1 MTTKVKVTYE
11 VLSPQGITQ
20 DSKTIK
26 LQVSESNKMYTV
38 HRALI
43 KQLDEKR
50 SGNASCKSRSQVRG
64 GGKKPWKQKGT
75 GRARAGSIR
84 SPLWKGGGVIFG
96 PKNKQYTK
104 KLNKKE
110 QQLALRNILYNKKDN
125 TIIVE
130 AFNPLSKSNSPST
143 KSVIQQI
150 HALNIKTTNKI
161 LIIVAKKDMNL
172 YLSTRNLKN
181 IELIAANQINLLS
194 IINAKNILIETKALD
209 IIEEVY
215 NGQR

>member
-1 MTTKVKVTYE
+1 MTTKVKVTYDI
-11 VLSPQGITQ
+11 LSTQGIIQ

-26 LQVSESNKMYTV
+26 LQVSKSKNMYTV

-43 KQLDEKR
+43 KHLHEKR
-50 SGNASCKSRSQVRG
+50 KGNANCKSRSQVQG

-84 SPLWKGGGVIFG
+84 SPLWRGGGVIFG
-96 PKNKQYTK
+96 PKGKQYTK

-130 AFNPLSKSNSPST
+130 DFNPLSTSSSPNT
-143 KSVIQQI
+143 KSIIKKI
-150 HALNIKTTNKI
+150 HKLNIKTTSKI

-194 IINAKNILIETKALD
+194 IINAKSIMIETKALD

-215 NGQR
+215 NGHK

>member
-1 MTTKVKVTYE
+1 MTTKVKVTYNI
-11 VLSPQGITQ
+11 VSPEGITQ
-20 DSKTIK
+20 NSKTIQ
-26 LQVSESNKMYTV
+26 LQVSESKNMYTI

-43 KQLDEKR
+43 KQLHEKR
-50 SGNASCKSRSQVRG
+50 KGTASCKSRSQVQG

-96 PKNKQYTK
+96 PKNKQYAT

-130 AFNPLSKSNSPST
+130 NFNPLSISNRPST
-143 KSVIQQI
+143 KSVIQKI

-161 LIIVAKKDMNL
+161 LIIVAKKDINL

-194 IINAKNILIETKALD
+194 IINAKSILVETKALD
-209 IIEEVY
+209 IIEEAY